1 MLNRFFGTNTH
12 NHLHV
17 LGLCGIAMGI
27 PFNKVVMSVSMMFIV
42 LNLLLEADFK
52 TYWKNIR
59 SNRIYT
65 LVFLFIGLHVLA
77 ILWTSNLDNAFHDLR
92 VKLPLL
98 VIPTVLISK
107 PIVKRKYLHIILGTF
122 IASTLLISLINFLF
136 YQQWI
141 GNIDYND
148 IRGMSLFSSHV
159 RFALIVAMAAAIVL
173 YYLKYNRALLLFA
186 IGLLFWFAFYTFFSQ
201 VISGIIAL
209 AAVFILFMTSLL
221 WQKRKILAIS
231 MLSLICL
238 GLTLLI
244 YWILSPIQINP
255 DEYKNLPKYT
265 SEGNE
270 YAHSFSHVSPETGK
284 PLYIYICYK
293 ELTRDWS
300 EYSEMTFKGKDKKGQ
315 PMEETV
321 IRYLASKDLTK
332 DAKGLSKLSEKD
344 ILNIEKGNASV
355 VTYGILARLY
365 GLKFELNNEKDPNG
379 HSLLER
385 IEFWKGGMR
394 ILSGNYIIGVGTGDV
409 QDSFNAYYT
418 QTSSQLL
425 EENRNRS
432 HNMYLTIF
440 LTFGIAGIVLFI
452 WLHISFISFN
462 VKNNETLAI
471 LFIVIVLSSFLI
483 EDTLETQTG
492 ITFYSLFLGLFSNK
506 IKPALQKRVKQNN
519 SR

>member
-12 NHLHV
+12 NYLHV
-17 LGLCGIAMGI
+17 LGLCGIALGI

-52 TYWKNIR
+52 SYWKNIS
-59 SNRIYT
+59 SNRIYL
-65 LVFLFIGLHVLA
+65 LVFLFIGLHILG
-77 ILWTSNLDNAFHDLR
+77 ILWSSNLDSAFHDLR

-98 VIPTVLISK
+98 IIPTVLISK

-122 IASTLLISLINFLF
+122 IVSTLIISLINFLL

-141 GNIDYND
+141 GNVVYND

-159 RFALIVAMAAAIVL
+159 RFALIISMAAAIVL
-173 YYLKYNRALLLFA
+173 YYLKYNRAMRLLA
-186 IGLLFWFAFYTFFSQ
+186 IGLLFWFAFYTFYSQ
-201 VISGIIAL
+201 VISGITTL

-221 WQKRKILAIS
+221 WQKRKILAILI
-231 MLSLICL
+231 LSFICF

-244 YWILSPIQINP
+244 FWILSPIQINT

-270 YAHSFSHVSPETGK
+270 YSHSFSHVSPETGK
-284 PLYIYICYK
+284 PLYIYMCEK

-300 EYSEMTFKGKDKKGQ
+300 QYSEMNIKGNDKKGQ
-315 PMEETV
+315 PMIQTV

-332 DAKGLSKLSEKD
+332 DAKGLSKLSQKD
-344 ILNIEKGNASV
+344 VLNIEKGNASA

-365 GLKFELNNEKDPNG
+365 SLKYELNNEKNPNG

-385 IEFWKGGMR
+385 IEFWKGGLH
-394 ILSGNYIIGVGTGDV
+394 ILSGNYLIGVGTGDV

-418 QTSSQLL
+418 ETDSQLS
-425 EENRNRS
+425 EENRNRA
-432 HNMYLTIF
+432 HNMFLTIF
-440 LTFGIAGIVLFI
+440 LTFGITGIVLFI

-462 VKNNETLAI
+462 TMNNEILAI
-471 LFIVIVLSSFLI
+471 LFTIIALSSFLI

-492 ITFYSLFLGLFSNK
+492 ITFYALFLGLFSNK
-506 IKPALQKRVKQNN
+506 IKPALDKRGKQNN

>member
-1 MLNRFFGTNTH
+1 
-12 NHLHV
+12 
-17 LGLCGIAMGI
+17 
-27 PFNKVVMSVSMMFIV
+27 
-42 LNLLLEADFK
+42 
-52 TYWKNIR
+52 
-59 SNRIYT
+59 
-65 LVFLFIGLHVLA
+65 
-77 ILWTSNLDNAFHDLR
+77 
-92 VKLPLL
+92 
-98 VIPTVLISK
+98 
-107 PIVKRKYLHIILGTF
+107 
-122 IASTLLISLINFLF
+122 
-136 YQQWI
+136 
-141 GNIDYND
+141 
-148 IRGMSLFSSHV
+148 
-159 RFALIVAMAAAIVL
+159 MAAAIVL

-186 IGLLFWFAFYTFFSQ
+186 IGLLFWFAFYTFYSQ

-244 YWILSPIQINP
+244 YWILSPIQINS

-270 YAHSFSHVSPETGK
+270 YAPNKFSHVSPETSK

-300 EYSEMTFKGKDKKGQ
+300 EYSEMAFKGKDKKGQ

-332 DAKGLSKLSEKD
+332 DAKGLLKLSEKD
-344 ILNIEKGNASV
+344 IINIENGNASA
-355 VTYGILARLY
+355 VTSGILARLY
-365 GLKFELNNEKDPNG
+365 SLKFELNNEKDPNG

-385 IEFWKGGMR
+385 IEFWKGGIH
-394 ILSGNYIIGVGTGDV
+394 ILSDNYIIGVGTGDV

-418 QTSSQLL
+418 ETSSQLS

-440 LTFGIAGIVLFI
+440 LTFGITGIVLFI

-462 VKNNETLAI
+462 AKNNETLAI
-471 LFIVIVLSSFLI
+471 LFIIIALSSFLI

-492 ITFYSLFLGLFSNK
+492 ITFYALFLGLFSNK